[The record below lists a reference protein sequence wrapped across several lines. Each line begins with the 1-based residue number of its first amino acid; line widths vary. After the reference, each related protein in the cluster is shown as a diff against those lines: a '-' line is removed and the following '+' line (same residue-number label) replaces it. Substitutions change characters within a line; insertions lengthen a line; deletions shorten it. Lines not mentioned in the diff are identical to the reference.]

1 MSTSAGEDKD
11 SRRWRF
17 TLTVVAWLYIAQS
30 VLGVITG
37 LLGVVTMSQVDPASF
52 SGQLATVLDP
62 ASMAAIDYVLRQAGM
77 LNLVSTAANVV
88 LLLASIGV
96 LLRRKWGWYSFVI
109 FHVATVPATFI
120 WGLPLLEKLL
130 GILDPT
136 RAHSY
141 GLLMAFLLAS
151 IPVIVVV
158 FFLSKGI
165 ISQFER
171 PKPAPSVEA

>member
-1 MSTSAGEDKD
+1 MNTSAGEDKD

-30 VLGVITG
+30 VLGVATG
-37 LLGVVTMSQVDPASF
+37 LLGMATMARVDPASF
-52 SGQLATVLDP
+52 TGQLATVLDR
-62 ASMAAIDYVLRQAGM
+62 ASMAAIEDLLRQSVL
-77 LNLVSTAANVV
+77 LNQVSTAANVV

-96 LLRRKWGWYSFVI
+96 LLRKKWGWYSFVI

-130 GILDPT
+130 GILDPA

-141 GLLMAFLLAS
+141 GLLMALLIAS

-165 ISQFER
+165 ISQFQR
-171 PKPAPSVEA
+171 GT